1 MARKKGTRL
10 SAAERRKSRP
20 GAVTQEK
27 LDQFIELYSSGYT
40 SFAAARRV
48 GLSTLAI
55 NRYKK
60 KNPEFMARWQ
70 EAYDEFTHF
79 LEGKAEEMARNAMS
93 TSPVMLI
100 FMLKARKPSVYRD
113 NVKMEHTGSV
123 TFAADFAQAMEK
135 VTSGA
140 NATQH

>member
-1 MARKKGTRL
+1 MALKKGTRFT
-10 SAAERRKSRP
+10 AKQRKSCAP

-27 LDQFIELYSSGYT
+27 LNQFIELYSSGYT

-48 GLSTLAI
+48 GLSTLTI

-60 KNPEFMARWQ
+60 KNPEFMARWK

-79 LEGKAEEMARNAMS
+79 LENKAEEMARSAIS

-123 TFAADFAQAMEK
+123 TFASEFAQAMEK

-140 NATQH
+140 STTQH